1 MIVGGMPAAVRR
13 LAMLFLIIAYSLQ
26 SLAAHAV
33 ESTVTFTIGG
43 GSTGDIRLVGDA
55 FPGALVTF
63 LKDGAVAGTVV
74 ANSASRFDQT
84 FSALTAATYT
94 FSIYAQ
100 DSNSRKTLTI
110 SFSVAAIA
118 GTTVTVSGILLSP
131 ILVVPDSIK
140 RPEALNESGVARH
153 NSTVTTI
160 TRSDPIT
167 KQTSTNGSGEWSIRI
182 SDILHLGEHNVSA
195 LVNDGLGTQ
204 SEQVSRNFQV
214 KLSAD
219 LNIDG
224 SVNLTDFSILMFSY
238 GTNPPPNLA
247 SDINDNGNAPDLVDF
262 SIMMFY
268 WSR

>member
-1 MIVGGMPAAVRR
+1 MARGWQSMRYATVFV
-13 LAMLFLIIAYSLQ
+13 LA
-26 SLAAHAV
+26 LAILTQAGRAHAI
-33 ESTVTFTIGG
+33 ESTVSFTLNG

-63 LKDGAVAGTVV
+63 LKDGAVAGTTV
-74 ANSASRFDQT
+74 ANSVSRFDQT
-84 FSALTAATYT
+84 FSALTPGTYN

-100 DSNSRKTLTI
+100 DSEGRHTLTI
-110 SFSVAAIA
+110 SFSAAAIA
-118 GTTVTVSGILLSP
+118 SMTVTVSGILLSP

-140 RPEALNESGVARH
+140 RPEAVTESGLAKH
-153 NSTVTTI
+153 NSTVTTF

-167 KQTSTNGSGEWSIRI
+167 KQTTTNSSGQWSIRI
-182 SDILHLGEHNVSA
+182 SDILHLGEHSVSA
-195 LVNDGLGTQ
+195 LVNDGQGTQ
-204 SEQVSRNFQV
+204 SEQASRNFQV

-247 SDINDNGNAPDLVDF
+247 SDINDNGGAPDLVDF

>member
-1 MIVGGMPAAVRR
+1 MVGGWLRARQLATLLLVVVGLTAAVPAR
-13 LAMLFLIIAYSLQ
+13 AI
-26 SLAAHAV
+26 
-33 ESTVTFTIGG
+33 ESTVSFTLGG

-84 FSALTAATYT
+84 FSALTPATYT

-100 DSNSRKTLTI
+100 DSEGRHTLTI
-110 SFSVAAIA
+110 SFSAAAIA
-118 GTTVTVSGILLSP
+118 SMTVTVSGILLSP

-140 RPEALNESGVARH
+140 RPEAVTESGLAKH
-153 NSTVTTI
+153 NSTVTTF

-167 KQTSTNGSGEWSIRI
+167 KQTTTNSSGQWSVRI
-182 SDILHLGEHNVSA
+182 SDILHLGEHSVSA
-195 LVNDGLGTQ
+195 LVNDGQGTQ
-204 SEQVSRNFQV
+204 SEQASRNFQV